1 MAAIPR
7 ALIDALTEKLD
18 ELSEAARRAVSA
30 QLEAIDYTDVAD
42 LREKVIAII
51 DPVCSA
57 ATDYAAALTAE
68 FYDEAREIAGAAGD
82 YAAEALSGRVPERTD
97 GAVRGMVAGMDDGAA
112 WGAFAQKV
120 LDRVDY
126 EIKRAS
132 NSCAIQNAERDPAHP
147 RWARVPTGA
156 ETCGFCIMLASRGYD
171 YLKRESADHAHPNCD
186 CRVVPQFGA
195 GAIEG
200 YDPDHYLDIY
210 ERNVVMDDAGTVN
223 INATTYAIEKDIR
236 LMQWRERET
245 ARADAFGD
253 RIKSAKSLYVS
264 SKTKDIYD
272 ATIGRAIAEIGSE
285 NGIDLSGEY
294 LSGKGRSPAVPDG
307 DEIWAIVTAKK
318 AVGSGMFVGQD
329 KTYGGNPD
337 FLSDGMFLD
346 IKTPSSL
353 NKVGRRLNHA
363 AHQCKARGQDSGVAV
378 LSSLR
383 YEGDDFSDAVSMAE
397 EFVRSGTLSRVIAIL
412 PGGEIKII
420 Q

>member
-51 DPVCSA
+51 DPVCSS

-82 YAAEALSGRVPERTD
+82 YAAEALSGRVPERTE
-97 GAVRGMVAGMDDGAA
+97 GAVRGMVAGMDDGAD

-186 CRVVPQFGA
+186 CRVVPQFGS
-195 GAIEG
+195 GTIEG
-200 YDPDHYLDIY
+200 YDPDRYLDIY
-210 ERNVVMDDAGTVN
+210 ERNVVVGESGAIDV
-223 INATTYAIEKDIR
+223 NATAYAIEKDLGEASMVGFASESVRGRVAPHELRTAER
-236 LMQWRERET
+236 L
-245 ARADAFGD
+245 ARDHGMRPVFVQDFKWIVGEDGVKRKIGLPDLEDGTELKA
-253 RIKSAKSLYVS
+253 ILS
-264 SKTKDIYD
+264 SKNAKGALKNHLGSAEKKDGLRRVIVDNTD
-272 ATIGRAIAEIGSE
+272 AEFISDDDLMDAARELRDGYP
-285 NGIDLSGEY
+285 GIPILSI
-294 LSGKGRSPAVPDG
+294 LLK
-307 DEIWAIVTAKK
+307 
-318 AVGSGMFVGQD
+318 
-329 KTYGGNPD
+329 
-337 FLSDGMFLD
+337 
-346 IKTPSSL
+346 
-353 NKVGRRLNHA
+353 
-363 AHQCKARGQDSGVAV
+363 
-378 LSSLR
+378 
-383 YEGDDFSDAVSMAE
+383 
-397 EFVRSGTLSRVIAIL
+397 SGTIEDL
-412 PGGEIKII
+412 
-420 Q
+420 

>member
-200 YDPDHYLDIY
+200 YDPDYYLDIY
-210 ERNVVMDDAGTVN
+210 ERNVVTDDAGTVN
-223 INATTYAIEKDIR
+223 INATTYAIERYVRNGGYEVKTIKRAKGGTIDYSMLTGKQIRKLTDNERAGHEALKDLGLSVEVLPTDRAAVASIDLRIGGELWELKTPEKSGGRIR
-236 LMQWRERET
+236 TRINEGVSKWERLHAAGLDLESNPKIVLDNRFCSMRDKDAMAVLIECMDFHRERGLDE
-245 ARADAFGD
+245 AMF
-253 RIKSAKSLYVS
+253 ICKSGRVKSV
-264 SKTKDIYD
+264 K
-272 ATIGRAIAEIGSE
+272 R
-285 NGIDLSGEY
+285 
-294 LSGKGRSPAVPDG
+294 
-307 DEIWAIVTAKK
+307 
-318 AVGSGMFVGQD
+318 
-329 KTYGGNPD
+329 
-337 FLSDGMFLD
+337 
-346 IKTPSSL
+346 
-353 NKVGRRLNHA
+353 
-363 AHQCKARGQDSGVAV
+363 
-378 LSSLR
+378 
-383 YEGDDFSDAVSMAE
+383 
-397 EFVRSGTLSRVIAIL
+397 
-412 PGGEIKII
+412 
-420 Q
+420 